1 MQYCRGEPWLSH
13 GYHMYVMGS
22 CFSPSPPHSLFVQD
36 KLGSKYVEKCNTPF
50 EVSYQETGPGTPVF
64 FVLSPGVDPLK
75 DVENLGNKLG
85 FTTDKKNFH
94 NISLGQGQEIVA
106 ENALDVASKDG
117 HWVILQ
123 VNQLHTTLV
132 STGSVCLVVCGL
144 DVGYEDNIQTC

>member
-1 MQYCRGEPWLSH
+1 MIITCTK
-13 GYHMYVMGS
+13 MYVIGS
-22 CFSPSPPHSLFVQD
+22 ISPSSPHSLFVQD

-50 EVSYQETGPGTPVF
+50 EVSYQETGPATPVF

-123 VNQLHTTLV
+123 VN
-132 STGSVCLVVCGL
+132 
-144 DVGYEDNIQTC
+144 